1 MQFVKLQ
8 VGCLLVILYIE
19 ITYIRAT
26 MKGKIPCNRRFDVLM
41 LVAPWAV
48 FFDGFT
54 AWTVNH
60 MDLIPANVNQL
71 AHLFFLLSMDLTII
85 ITFEYMYDQLIGFQ
99 KRNKKHRLL
108 IRQEHRKISGRDIF
122 AKRSRKSIP

>member
-26 MKGKIPCNRRFDVLM
+26 TKGKIPCNRQFDALM
-41 LVAPWAV
+41 IVAPWAV

-54 AWTVNH
+54 AWIVNH
-60 MDLIPANVNQL
+60 MGLVPANVNRL

-99 KRNKKHRLL
+99 KKNKKHRLL
-108 IRQEHRKISGRDIF
+108 IR
-122 AKRSRKSIP
+122 IPGIVSLCLVIAGIGKLYY